1 MSPGLQKPTS
11 GLWIFAL
18 KNLANDRSKG
28 WAELGK
34 TIDIGGIPPPPH
46 LLKGLLGAGFAKSV
60 CKILMANGL
69 EVKIL
74 TTNGLGPLWPDLP
87 GLPSP
92 RP

>member
-1 MSPGLQKPTS
+1 
-11 GLWIFAL
+11 
-18 KNLANDRSKG
+18 
-28 WAELGK
+28 
-34 TIDIGGIPPPPH
+34 
-46 LLKGLLGAGFAKSV
+46 LKGLLGAGFAKSV